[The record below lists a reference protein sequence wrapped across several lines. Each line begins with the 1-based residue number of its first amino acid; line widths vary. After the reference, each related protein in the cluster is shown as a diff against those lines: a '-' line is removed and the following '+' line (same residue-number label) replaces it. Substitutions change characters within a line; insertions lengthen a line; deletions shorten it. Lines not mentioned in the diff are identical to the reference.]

1 MKSSLSF
8 HDISSSEMV
17 MCMCMNYD
25 LWSMKYEHLS
35 LSLLNWTQFGSE
47 SKVGMSWG
55 MGFQFVEVLDK
66 IKMSLKQIQSQTIKK
81 LGAHFA
87 KPFLGFLA
95 KYQTLLT
102 RARQLVRI
110 PFQASG

>member
-8 HDISSSEMV
+8 HGISFSEMV

-25 LWSMKYEHLS
+25 LRSMNISLS
-35 LSLLNWTQFGSE
+35 LSCLLNWTHFGSE
-47 SKVGMSWG
+47 FKVGMSWG

-66 IKMSLKQIQSQTIKK
+66 TKRSLKQIQSQTITK

-95 KYQTLLT
+95 KYQTLL
-102 RARQLVRI
+102 RK
-110 PFQASG
+110 